1 MYSFSG
7 NDSRCKF
14 FVYVLVEWIC
24 KICKLKFNGFCV
36 NGIFFFIVEE
46 FFDDFMLVEV
56 SSFKDDEIL
65 FFFLISSKELKE
77 KVMFYKKYLR

>member
-1 MYSFSG
+1 MYSFSY

-14 FVYVLVEWIC
+14 FVYVLVEWKC

-36 NGIFFFIVEE
+36 NGIFFLLIEE
-46 FFDDFMLVEV
+46 FFDDFVILEV

-65 FFFLISSKELKE
+65 FFFLISNKELKE
-77 KVMFYKKYLR
+77 KLCFIKSI

>member
-1 MYSFSG
+1 MCSFSY

-36 NGIFFFIVEE
+36 NEIFFLLIKE
-46 FFDDFMLVEV
+46 FFDDFVLEV

-65 FFFLISSKELKE
+65 FFFLISNKELKE